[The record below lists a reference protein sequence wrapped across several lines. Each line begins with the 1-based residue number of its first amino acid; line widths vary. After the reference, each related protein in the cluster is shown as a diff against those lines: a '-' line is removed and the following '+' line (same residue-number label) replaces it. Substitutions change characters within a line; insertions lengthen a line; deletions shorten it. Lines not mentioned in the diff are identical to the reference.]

1 MADGNDATIM
11 VKGQP
16 VTPNVAELPSVA
28 LKLTTF
34 GRMSCCCMSSN
45 IFKALSHCKPP
56 RASATKQ
63 IPSGLLAET
72 QDSSD
77 SSIADRETF
86 AKSNDCSIADKGV
99 QWNSLRLQLQQFP
112 RYSLPNQDIVT
123 SIKLSFGTLSACRF
137 VEIEH

>member
-1 MADGNDATIM
+1 MADDGNDATIM
-11 VKGQP
+11 VKGHP
-16 VTPNVAELPSVA
+16 VTPNAELPSVA

-45 IFKALSHCKPP
+45 MFKALSHCKPP

-72 QDSSD
+72 RQD